1 MRLLR
6 WPRRRT
12 EPVGRHS
19 RVLTGVSMPGA
30 AASLVSST
38 VTAESVVAEAEE
50 VAASSRSVTG
60 WDRGRVRSRPA
71 RDAGA
76 VRRRR
81 QRRCLEADDPRVRT
95 FRAAA
100 AALLDAPR
108 A

>member
-50 VAASSRSVTG
+50 VAACSRSVT
-60 WDRGRVRSRPA
+60 
-71 RDAGA
+71 DAGEPA
-76 VRRRR
+76 VTLGFASVA
-81 QRRCLEADDPRVRT
+81 LEPDDPRVRT

>member
-30 AASLVSST
+30 AATLVSST

-50 VAASSRSVTG
+50 VAASSRTVTG
-60 WDRGRVRSRPA
+60 PGEPA
-71 RDAGA
+71 VTLGFADGA
-76 VRRRR
+76 SVA
-81 QRRCLEADDPRVRT
+81 LEPDDPRVRT